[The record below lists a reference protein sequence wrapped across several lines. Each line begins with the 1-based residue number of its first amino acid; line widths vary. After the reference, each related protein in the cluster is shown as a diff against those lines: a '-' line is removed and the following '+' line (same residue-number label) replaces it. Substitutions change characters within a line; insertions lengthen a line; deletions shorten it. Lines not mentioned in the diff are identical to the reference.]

1 MEENNYFK
9 VLGNRRIDIGDW
21 IDPKRERTIDVDL
34 EENNQ
39 LSLILKCMI
48 QKETAK
54 QMFNYVNNNRANEY
68 YPQTSSKARS
78 TNNSTISHAS
88 SESNS

>member
-34 EENNQ
+34 EDNNQ
-39 LSLILKCMI
+39 LSLVLKCMI
-48 QKETAK
+48 
-54 QMFNYVNNNRANEY
+54 
-68 YPQTSSKARS
+68 
-78 TNNSTISHAS
+78 
-88 SESNS
+88 